1 MTSQAIEA
9 YGGVQFSRE
18 SLEMAAASV
27 NTGSVP
33 MQADHDA
40 LRPVR
45 VRNLSAWVDDGT
57 EGFFRLKLSYEFHP
71 DDAHYVADRRG
82 LSAAMRSP
90 LDGKRKSGVEGR
102 GG

>member
-1 MTSQAIEA
+1 
-9 YGGVQFSRE
+9 
-18 SLEMAAASV
+18 MAAASV

-57 EGFFRLKLSYEFHP
+57 EGFFRLKLSYEIHP

-82 LSAAMRSP
+82 MSAAMRSP
-90 LDGKRKSGVEGR
+90 LDGREAQSRSAVAELGR
-102 GG
+102 ASCRESVCQYV